1 MVMMAET
8 LFQLLTERR
17 EWEDKVRWEDGAT
30 GERVRG
36 TKRGQRNREK
46 EGNREWEGQGERK
59 FHMVG
64 YRKKAM
70 RERESFADRKFR
82 M

>member
-17 EWEDKVRWEDGAT
+17 EWEEKVWWEDGAT
-30 GERVRG
+30 GECVRG

-46 EGNREWEGQGERK
+46 EGKREWEGQGERE
-59 FHMVG
+59 FHMG
-64 YRKKAM
+64 GIGRKQ
-70 RERESFADRKFR
+70 
-82 M
+82 